1 MNTKPIRFILPILA
15 AVAATPAVAAQTGAC
30 KGTPESGAVKL
41 SVDATGLRNAN
52 GEVAFTLYGNDPKRF
67 LAKHGKLEIS
77 RVPAAAPV
85 TSACF
90 WLPPGQYALAL
101 YHDENGDHHFNR
113 TLWIP
118 KEGFGF
124 SNDAPTTLGL
134 PSFDKV
140 RFALPAG
147 GKRVRVAIR
156 YKR

>member
-1 MNTKPIRFILPILA
+1 MTAKPALLILPILA
-15 AVAATPAVAAQTGAC
+15 AVAATPAIAARTGAC
-30 KGTPESGAVKL
+30 EGAPAGDAVRL

-52 GEVAFTLYGNDPKRF
+52 GEVAFTLYGSDPKRF
-67 LAKHGKLEIS
+67 LAKHGKLVIS

-85 TSACF
+85 THACF

-140 RFALPAG
+140 RFALPASG
-147 GKRVRVAIR
+147 RTVRVAIR
-156 YKR
+156 YGR